1 MLDALIE
8 EHCDLQDSEDALIEK
23 HLTKIRE
30 RKAEIKRKAKDD
42 YDIPVVAFNARA
54 TLRRIEREDDDVVV
68 LAVNRLF
75 RATPVGKNVD
85 LVTLVERVAEAQAA
99 KQAEAATKAE
109 AKTKAKMTETTS
121 AT

>member
-1 MLDALIE
+1 M
-8 EHCDLQDSEDALIEK
+8 
-23 HLTKIRE
+23 
-30 RKAEIKRKAKDD
+30 
-42 YDIPVVAFNARA
+42 AFNARA